1 MNWLAITYIS
11 ISALLLLYYV
21 GVFSRLLFLKPK
33 SYSPEKMPPVSVV
46 ICAKNEAEN
55 LERNLKVIMIQKY
68 PNFEVIVVNDQS
80 TDNTENIVRYFC
92 DRNNN
97 LRLLNIKKEI
107 VKPLPGKKFPLKVG
121 IEGATH
127 DIIVVTD
134 ADCKPANTLWL
145 NTLVSEFL
153 RETDFVLGYA
163 PFNKTT
169 GLLNKFIRFDNVMAA
184 MQYFSFS
191 LAGLPY
197 MGVGRNMAFR
207 KNEFLNYEES
217 EKSKKILSGDDDL
230 FINKKATRAATEI
243 AIHKDS
249 FMFSNAKNTWAEWLN
264 QKTRHT
270 KTSYH
275 YTFLSQFLLFMFA
288 LLNFS
293 FYILPLTFL
302 VVPTNPLYIAI
313 PFATVL
319 LVKLYIHTKVAIK
332 LNNEDLPVLSILLDL
347 LYVLHL
353 PVIFM
358 KSIFA
363 KKIAWK

>member
-1 MNWLAITYIS
+1 M
-11 ISALLLLYYV
+11 V
-21 GVFSRLLFLKPK
+21 VFSRLLFLKPK

-55 LERNLKVIMIQKY
+55 LERNLKVIMIQRY

-80 TDNTENIVRYFC
+80 TDNTESVVKYFC

-97 LRLLNIKKEI
+97 LRLLNIKKDI
-107 VKPLPGKKFPLKVG
+107 VKPLPGKKFPLKMG
-121 IEGATH
+121 IESATH

-184 MQYFSFS
+184 MQYLSFS

-207 KNEFLNYEES
+207 KKEFLSYEES

-249 FMFSNAKNTWAEWLN
+249 FMFSSAKDTWSDWIN

-270 KTSYH
+270 QTSYH
-275 YTFLSQFLLFMFA
+275 YSFLSQFLLFFFA

-293 FYILPLTFL
+293 FYFFPIALLILP
-302 VVPTNPLYIAI
+302 TNLLYFAI
-313 PFATVL
+313 PFSIVL
-319 LVKLYIHTKVAIK
+319 LVKLYMHSKVAIK
-332 LNNEDLPVLSILLDL
+332 LNNEDLPVFSLLLDL

-353 PVIFM
+353 PFIFM